1 MKKRQQG
8 FRRPAGIRPLGSV
21 LGLAVLALLLVPLGA
36 AAQSE
41 DRSDSII
48 GVGMAFDETDEAG
61 PAKIAFLYEDLNAGV
76 LAPGDAIL
84 EYRGFPVSSG
94 ADLYRI
100 VLALPDVAPG
110 DAVDMV
116 IAQARSGEV
125 VAVAPVAAVLVE
137 KTTDAT
143 FTDRQCEQSGGDC
156 LCSKVKIGSTCVRT
170 IHTTVDANG
179 KVVSTSSSCVDG
191 VNICPPVPKPKKKG
205 K

>member
-1 MKKRQQG
+1 MKKRLQG
-8 FRRPAGIRPLGSV
+8 PFGIT
-21 LGLAVLALLLVPLGA
+21 LGLAVLAFLLVPFGA

-41 DRSDSII
+41 DSSEGFII

-61 PAKIAFLYEDLNAGV
+61 PAKIAFLYEDLNAAI
-76 LAPGDAIL
+76 LSPGDTIL

-110 DAVDMV
+110 DGVDMV
-116 IAQARSGEV
+116 IAKARSGEV
-125 VAVAPVAAVLVE
+125 VAVAPVAAALVE

-143 FTDRQCEQSGGDC
+143 FMDRECEQSGGNC
-156 LCSKVKIGSTCVRT
+156 LCNKVKIGSTCVRT

-191 VNICPPVPKPKKKG
+191 VNICPPPPKPKKKG